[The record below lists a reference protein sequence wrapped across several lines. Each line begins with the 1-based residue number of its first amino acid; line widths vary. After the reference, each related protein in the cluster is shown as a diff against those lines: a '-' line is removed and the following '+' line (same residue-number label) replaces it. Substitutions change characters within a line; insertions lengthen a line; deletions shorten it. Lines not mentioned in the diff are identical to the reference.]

1 MQIQTIKCPKCSTD
15 IQLTESLIAPTIKE
29 VNSADQYKFQPEID
43 KLNTQLKD
51 LQKQIADLSAK
62 LQKEDQ
68 KIKDATSASAAL
80 KQKLE
85 SPIY

>member
-29 VNSADQYKFQPEID
+29 VSNTDQHKFQPEID
-43 KLNTQLKD
+43 KLNAQLKD
-51 LQKQIADLSAK
+51 LQKQIADLSIK

-68 KIKDATSASAAL
+68 KIREATAASATL

-85 SPIY
+85 SPI

>member
-29 VNSADQYKFQPEID
+29 VNSADQYKFQPQID
-43 KLNTQLKD
+43 QLNTQLND
-51 LQKQIADLSAK
+51 LKKQVGDLTTK

-68 KIKDATSASAAL
+68 KIKDAAAASATL
-80 KQKLE
+80 TQKLE
-85 SPIY
+85 SQIY